1 VLLRA
6 GMLGGVRFALAY
18 EEGGFSVGLSPERVS
33 VERFTERSTDLSSI
47 PMVSRMNHEDLVSGG
62 DMSNAD
68 RNGVESN
75 GVRDVEQGCGEM
87 RGAEQE
93 CDGQRDGEL
102 EPQHGQELE
111 PQHGQGLEPQ
121 HGQELEPQHGQE
133 LEPQHGQELEPQHGQ
148 ELEPQHGQEL
158 EPQHGQ
164 ELEPQHGQGLEL
176 QHGQE
181 LEPQHGQELEP
192 QHGQE
197 LEPQHGQELE
207 PQHGQELE
215 PQHGQGLKPQHG
227 QELEP
232 QHGQGLEPQHGQH
245 TETPYSQHPSIEP
258 HNPKPS
264 QETLYNHINKD
275 EQHGSPQSDD
285 STPKKNATSYQSVDL
300 FGVDTVHSPLSVTPM
315 SPSDPQQSLIT
326 DLVSLSSH

>member
-1 VLLRA
+1 MLLRA

-111 PQHGQGLEPQ
+111 PQHGQGLKPQHGQGLKPQHGQELKPQ

-133 LEPQHGQELEPQHGQ
+133 L
-148 ELEPQHGQEL
+148 
-158 EPQHGQ
+158 
-164 ELEPQHGQGLEL
+164 
-176 QHGQE
+176 
-181 LEPQHGQELEP
+181 
-192 QHGQE
+192 
-197 LEPQHGQELE
+197 
-207 PQHGQELE
+207 
-215 PQHGQGLKPQHG
+215 K
-227 QELEP
+227 
-232 QHGQGLEPQHGQH
+232 PQHGQH
-245 TETPYSQHPSIEP
+245 TETQYSQHPSIEP
-258 HNPKPS
+258 HNPKLS

-285 STPKKNATSYQSVDL
+285 STPKENATSYQSVDL

>member
-1 VLLRA
+1 MLLRA

-47 PMVSRMNHEDLVSGG
+47 PMVSRMNHEELVSGG

-87 RGAEQE
+87 GGAEQE
-93 CDGQRDGEL
+93 CDG
-102 EPQHGQELE
+102 
-111 PQHGQGLEPQ
+111 
-121 HGQELEPQHGQE
+121 ELEPQHGQE

-148 ELEPQHGQEL
+148 E
-158 EPQHGQ
+158 
-164 ELEPQHGQGLEL
+164 
-176 QHGQE
+176 
-181 LEPQHGQELEP
+181 
-192 QHGQE
+192 
-197 LEPQHGQELE
+197 
-207 PQHGQELE
+207 
-215 PQHGQGLKPQHG
+215 
-227 QELEP
+227 
-232 QHGQGLEPQHGQH
+232 LEPQHGQH

-285 STPKKNATSYQSVDL
+285 STPKENATSYQSVDL

>member
-1 VLLRA
+1 MLLRA

-87 RGAEQE
+87 GGAEQE

-111 PQHGQGLEPQ
+111 
-121 HGQELEPQHGQE
+121 
-133 LEPQHGQELEPQHGQ
+133 
-148 ELEPQHGQEL
+148 
-158 EPQHGQ
+158 
-164 ELEPQHGQGLEL
+164 L

-181 LEPQHGQELEP
+181 LEPQHGQEL
-192 QHGQE
+192 
-197 LEPQHGQELE
+197 
-207 PQHGQELE
+207 
-215 PQHGQGLKPQHG
+215 K
-227 QELEP
+227 
-232 QHGQGLEPQHGQH
+232 PQHGQH

-285 STPKKNATSYQSVDL
+285 STPKENATSYQSVDL